1 MNRQLDRFRAGWV
14 VLLCLLT
21 AAPVGGCK
29 SAPRARSLNSAL
41 ADYEAKR
48 YRLAEHQAA
57 AIAGQTRGLM
67 RDKAAYLAGLSAYQL
82 GDLDEAQ
89 RQLATAVKSSDRTTA
104 GRAKA
109 VLGLVRVDQHRPHD
123 AAVLLAEASG
133 ALTGENSR
141 QAAYQAALAYQEAG
155 DETSAGTWFH
165 IADAQQTTERRALAI
180 SSGAR
185 AGRFSLQAGAFR
197 WRQHADNAARS
208 VADVAQQYGL
218 GGVRVIESL
227 DERGR
232 ILYFVQFGRFES
244 RSAAS
249 SARRLIGRL
258 DVIVAPSIHAD
269 S

>member
-1 MNRQLDRFRAGWV
+1 M
-14 VLLCLLT
+14 LLCVLT

-41 ADYEAKR
+41 ADYQAKR
-48 YRLAEHQAA
+48 YRLAEQQAA
-57 AIAGQTRGLM
+57 AIARQTRGLM

-82 GDLDEAQ
+82 GDLYEAQ
-89 RQLATAVKSSDRTTA
+89 RQLATAVMSTDQTTA
-104 GRAKA
+104 GIAKA
-109 VLGLVRVDQHRPHD
+109 VLGLVRIKQHRPHD

-155 DETSAGTWFH
+155 DKTSAGTWLR
-165 IADAQQTTERRALAI
+165 IADAQQPTGQRSLAI
-180 SSGAR
+180 SPRAR

-197 WRQHADNAARS
+197 RRQHADNAARS
-208 VADVAQQYGL
+208 VADVAQQHRL
-218 GGVRVIESL
+218 GGVRVIESR
-227 DERGR
+227 DDRGR
-232 ILYFVQFGRFES
+232 LLYFVQFGRFES

-258 DVIVAPSIHAD
+258 DVIVAPSIHPT

>member
-1 MNRQLDRFRAGWV
+1 MNRQLNRFRAGRV
-14 VLLCLLT
+14 VLLCVLT
-21 AAPVGGCK
+21 AGSVAGCK
-29 SAPRARSLNSAL
+29 STPPARSLKSAL

-48 YRLAEHQAA
+48 YRLAEHHAA
-57 AIAGQTRGLM
+57 AIARQTRGLM

-82 GDLDEAQ
+82 GDLYEAQ

-109 VLGLVRVDQHRPHD
+109 VLGLVRVGQHRPHD

-141 QAAYQAALAYQEAG
+141 QAAYQAALAHQEAG
-155 DETSAGTWFH
+155 DETSAGTWFR
-165 IADAQQTTERRALAI
+165 IAAAGQTTGQRALGI
-180 SSGAR
+180 NSGAR

-197 WRQHADNAARS
+197 RRQHADNAARR
-208 VADVAQQYGL
+208 VADVAQQHGL
-218 GGVRVIESL
+218 GGIRVIESR

-232 ILYFVQFGRFES
+232 SLYFVQFGRFES

-258 DVIVAPSIHAD
+258 DVIVVPSIHPT

>member
-1 MNRQLDRFRAGWV
+1 M
-14 VLLCLLT
+14 VLLCVLT
-21 AAPVGGCK
+21 AVPLAGCK
-29 SAPRARSLNSAL
+29 STPRARSLNSAL

-48 YRLAEHQAA
+48 YRLAENQAA
-57 AIAGQTRGLM
+57 AIAGRTRGLI

-82 GDLDEAQ
+82 GDLYEAQ
-89 RQLATAVKSSDRTTA
+89 RQLATAMMSTDRSTA
-104 GRAKA
+104 GNAKA
-109 VLGLVRVDQHRPHD
+109 VLGLVRVKQHRPHD

-141 QAAYQAALAYQEAG
+141 QAAYQAALAHQQAG
-155 DETSAGTWFH
+155 DRTSAGAWLR
-165 IADAQQTTERRALAI
+165 IGDAQQTTGQRALAI
-180 SSGAR
+180 SPRAG

-197 WRQHADNAARS
+197 QRQHADNAARS
-208 VADVAQQYGL
+208 VANVAQQHQL

-227 DERGR
+227 DDRGR

-258 DVIVAPSIHAD
+258 DVIVAPSIHPT

>member
-1 MNRQLDRFRAGWV
+1 MNRQLDKFRAGWV
-14 VLLCLLT
+14 VLLCVLT
-21 AAPVGGCK
+21 AVPMGGCK

-48 YRLAEHQAA
+48 YRLAENQAA
-57 AIAGQTRGLM
+57 AIARQTRGLI

-82 GDLDEAQ
+82 GDLYEAQ
-89 RQLATAVKSSDRTTA
+89 RQLATAVKSPDQTTA
-104 GRAKA
+104 GRAQA
-109 VLGLVRVDQHRPHD
+109 VLGLVRMNQHRPHD
-123 AAVLLAEASG
+123 AAVLLAQASG

-141 QAAYQAALAYQEAG
+141 QAAYHAALAHQAAG
-155 DETSAGTWFH
+155 DESSAGTWFR
-165 IADAQQTTERRALAI
+165 IADAEQPTGQRALAI
-180 SSGAR
+180 SSRAR

-197 WRQHADNAARS
+197 RRQHADSAARS
-208 VADVAQQYGL
+208 VADVSQRHGL

-232 ILYFVQFGRFES
+232 TLYFVQFGRFES

-258 DVIVAPSIHAD
+258 DVIVVPSIHPT

>member
-1 MNRQLDRFRAGWV
+1 M

-57 AIAGQTRGLM
+57 AIARQTRGLM

-82 GDLDEAQ
+82 GDLYEAQ

-104 GRAKA
+104 GKAKA
-109 VLGLVRVDQHRPHD
+109 VLGLVHVDQDRPHD

-141 QAAYQAALAYQEAG
+141 QAAYQAALAHREAG
-155 DETSAGTWFH
+155 DETSAGTWFR
-165 IADAQQTTERRALAI
+165 IADARQPTGQRALAI
-180 SSGAR
+180 SSRGAR
-185 AGRFSLQAGAFR
+185 ASRFSLQAGAFR
-197 WRQHADNAARS
+197 QRQHADSAARS
-208 VADVAQQYGL
+208 VADVAQQHGL
-218 GGVRVIESL
+218 GGVRVIERL
-227 DERGR
+227 GERGR

-258 DVIVAPSIHAD
+258 DVIVAPSIHPT

>member
-57 AIAGQTRGLM
+57 AIARQTRGLM

-82 GDLDEAQ
+82 GDLYEAQ

-104 GRAKA
+104 GKAKA
-109 VLGLVRVDQHRPHD
+109 VLGLVRVDQHRPDD

-141 QAAYQAALAYQEAG
+141 QAAYQAALAHQEAG
-155 DETSAGTWFH
+155 DETSAGTWFR
-165 IADAQQTTERRALAI
+165 IADAQQTTGQRALAI
-180 SSGAR
+180 SSRAR

-197 WRQHADNAARS
+197 RRQHADSAARS
-208 VADVAQQYGL
+208 MADVSQQHGL
-218 GGVRVIESL
+218 GGVRVIESR

-258 DVIVAPSIHAD
+258 NVIVAPSIHPT

>member
-1 MNRQLDRFRAGWV
+1 MVRLC
-14 VLLCLLT
+14 VLTVAL
-21 AAPVGGCK
+21 AGGCK
-29 SAPRARSLNSAL
+29 SAPSPRSLNSAL

-48 YRLAEHQAA
+48 YRLAEHKAA
-57 AIAGQTRGLM
+57 TIAGQTRGLM

-82 GDLDEAQ
+82 GDLDQAQ
-89 RQLATAVKSSDRTTA
+89 RQMATAAKSSDRTTA

-155 DETSAGTWFH
+155 EETSGATWFR
-165 IADAQQTTERRALAI
+165 IADAEQPTGQRAGAI
-180 SSGAR
+180 NSEAR
-185 AGRFSLQAGAFR
+185 AARFSLQAGAFR
-197 WRQHADNAARS
+197 QRQHADNAARN
-208 VADVAQQYGL
+208 VADVAQQHGL
-218 GGVRVIESL
+218 GGVRVLESR
-227 DERGR
+227 DQRGR

-258 DVIVAPSIHAD
+258 DVIVAPSIR
-269 S
+269 STS

>member
-1 MNRQLDRFRAGWV
+1 M
-14 VLLCLLT
+14 LLCVLT

-41 ADYEAKR
+41 ADYQAKR
-48 YRLAEHQAA
+48 YRLAEQQAA
-57 AIAGQTRGLM
+57 AIARQTRGLM

-82 GDLDEAQ
+82 GDLYEAQ
-89 RQLATAVKSSDRTTA
+89 RQLATAVMSTDQTTA
-104 GRAKA
+104 GKAKA
-109 VLGLVRVDQHRPHD
+109 VLGLVRIKQHRPHD

-155 DETSAGTWFH
+155 DKTSAGTWLR
-165 IADAQQTTERRALAI
+165 IADAQQPTGQRSLAI
-180 SSGAR
+180 SPRAR

-197 WRQHADNAARS
+197 RRQHADNAARS
-208 VADVAQQYGL
+208 VADVAQQHRL
-218 GGVRVIESL
+218 GGVRVIESR
-227 DERGR
+227 DDRGR
-232 ILYFVQFGRFES
+232 LLYFVQFGRFES

-258 DVIVAPSIHAD
+258 DVIVAPSIHPT

>member
-1 MNRQLDRFRAGWV
+1 M

-29 SAPRARSLNSAL
+29 SAPPARSLNSAL

-57 AIAGQTRGLM
+57 ALARQTRGLM

-82 GDLDEAQ
+82 GDLYEAQ
-89 RQLATAVKSSDRTTA
+89 RQLATAVQSSDRTTA

-109 VLGLVRVDQHRPHD
+109 VLGLVRVNQHRAHE

-141 QAAYQAALAYQEAG
+141 QAAYQAALAHQEAG
-155 DETSAGTWFH
+155 DEASAGTWLR
-165 IADAQQTTERRALAI
+165 IADAGQTTGQRALAI
-180 SSGAR
+180 NSRSR

-197 WRQHADNAARS
+197 RRQLADNAARS
-208 VADVAQQYGL
+208 VADVAQQHGL
-218 GGVRVIESL
+218 GGVRIVESR
-227 DERGR
+227 DGRGR
-232 ILYFVQFGRFES
+232 ILFFVQFGRFDS

-258 DVIVAPSIHAD
+258 DVIVVPSIHPT